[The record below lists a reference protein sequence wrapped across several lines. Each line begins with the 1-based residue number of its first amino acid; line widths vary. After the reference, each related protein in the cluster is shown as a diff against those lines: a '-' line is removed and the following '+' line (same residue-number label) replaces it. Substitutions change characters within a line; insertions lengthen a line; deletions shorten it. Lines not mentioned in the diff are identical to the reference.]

1 MIIRILSSLGLPY
14 KETRFLNAPKSTY
27 AIYHDYIERSG
38 GDNIN
43 LLTRHDIT
51 LELYEYAPDPNA
63 EIALEGEL
71 DTRGVNYT
79 KQARY
84 WIQEEQLYQV
94 IYEFSYF
101 VKED

>member
-1 MIIRILSSLGLPY
+1 MISKILSSIGLPY
-14 KETRFLNAPKSTY
+14 KETRFLTPPKSTY
-27 AIYHDYIERSG
+27 AVYFDNVERSG

-51 LELYEYAPDPNA
+51 LELYEYAPDPSA

-71 DTRGVNYT
+71 DTRGVNFT

-84 WIQEEQLYQV
+84 WIQEEQIYQV

-101 VKED
+101 EKED

>member
-1 MIIRILSSLGLPY
+1 MINRILINLGLPH
-14 KETRFLNAPKSTY
+14 KESRFLTPPKSTY
-27 AIYHDYIERSG
+27 AVYFDNIERSG

-43 LLTRHDIT
+43 LLTKHDIT
-51 LELYEYAPDPNA
+51 LELYEYAPDRNA

-71 DTRGVNYT
+71 DNFGLEYT

-84 WIQEEQLYQV
+84 WIQEEQIYQV
-94 IYEFSYF
+94 IYEFSYY